1 MRKRIAR
8 NGAGQWCV
16 VRAEWFPYESVGKRV
31 TYTPIPGLSPYATY
45 EEAVKASK
53 GSEGEGRA
61 R

>member
-8 NGAGQWCV
+8 DGSGRWCV
-16 VRAEWFPYESVGKRV
+16 VRTELFPYESVGKRV

-45 EEAVKASK
+45 EEAVAASK
-53 GSEGEGRA
+53 RCDGEGRA